1 MKFLR
6 VWLSALGWANDE
18 TNRNEVVKL
27 IASDQGIDEED
38 AAKQLRRL
46 PAEESMNL
54 KGLEGVLDLRVS
66 SVLFLPWEK
75 SCQCTVSLHLISKR
89 LRLDGLV
96 WGRASIGNSGLTRK
110 PFIG

>member
-1 MKFLR
+1 LGGRRDDLVKFLR
-6 VWLSALGWANDE
+6 VCLSALGWANDE

-54 KGLEGVLDLRVS
+54 KGLEGVLDLRVR
-66 SVLFLPWEK
+66 F
-75 SCQCTVSLHLISKR
+75 
-89 LRLDGLV
+89 GLV
-96 WGRASIGNSGLTRK
+96 PPMGKELSVYCEPAPYQQALK
-110 PFIG
+110 V

>member
-1 MKFLR
+1 MGGRRDDLVKFLR

-54 KGLEGVLDLRVS
+54 KGLEGVLDLRVR
-66 SVLFLPWEK
+66 F
-75 SCQCTVSLHLISKR
+75 
-89 LRLDGLV
+89 GLV
-96 WGRASIGNSGLTRK
+96 PPMGKELSVYCEPA
-110 PFIG
+110 P